1 MCIILLFW
9 SNMFTFNSHIKL
21 AAINFKT
28 HTTMRNRTRFN
39 VQKAILI
46 GLIIQLTFLLD
57 SFGQTKAEKIDEL
70 MRLYNEYGQFNGSV
84 LVAEN
89 GKVIFKKGFGMANME
104 WEVPNQPDTK
114 HRLGSVTKQFT
125 AMLILQ
131 LVEEGKLNLN
141 VPITTYLPDYP
152 KKTGDIITIH
162 HLLTHT
168 SGIPNF
174 TSFPN
179 YQKDISI
186 NKFNP
191 DAIIKIFADS
201 SLQFKPGEKFSYS
214 NSGYLVLGAIIE
226 KVTGKSYEQIIHEN
240 ILNPLKM
247 NNTGYDHHETILKN
261 RASGYENKYRNA
273 DYIDMS
279 VPYSAGALYSTVE
292 DLYLWD
298 QALYNETL
306 LSSNTRDLLFK
317 PYIKTMGESYGYG
330 WIVGKKP
337 IGNTGDSV
345 KVISHSGGINGFNTS
360 IQRIPSDKHLIVLLN
375 NTGGAA
381 LSEINT
387 AIISILY
394 GTSYEMPKKS
404 VAFSVLD
411 VIMENGLTSGLE
423 HFEMIKNSENCSLK
437 EDELNSVGYIL
448 LNADKVAE
456 AIEVFKLNVEAFP
469 KSGNVYDSLGEAY
482 LVDGNEKL
490 AIVNYKKSLEIDP
503 TNSNAKNVLKKLGV
517 N

>member
-1 MCIILLFW
+1 
-9 SNMFTFNSHIKL
+9 
-21 AAINFKT
+21 
-28 HTTMRNRTRFN
+28 MRNKTKFN
-39 VQKAILI
+39 VQKVILI

-57 SFGQTKAEKIDEL
+57 SFGQTKAEKIDDL

-141 VPITTYLPDYP
+141 VPITTYLRDYP

-174 TSFPN
+174 TSFPD
-179 YQKDISI
+179 YQKDLSI
-186 NKFNP
+186 NTYSP
-191 DAIIKIFADS
+191 EALIKIFSDS

-214 NSGYLVLGAIIE
+214 NSGYLVLGDIIE
-226 KVTGKSYEQIIHEN
+226 KVSGKPYEQILYEN

-261 RASGYENKYRNA
+261 RASGYEKNENKFINA

-298 QALYNETL
+298 QAFYNETL
-306 LSSNTRDLLFK
+306 LSSITRDLLFK
-317 PYIKTMGESYGYG
+317 PYIKARGGSYGYG
-330 WIVGKKP
+330 WEVGKKP
-337 IGNTGDSV
+337 IGNTSDSV
-345 KVISHSGGINGFNTS
+345 IVISHSGGINGFNTS

-375 NTGGAA
+375 NTGGAV
-381 LSEINT
+381 LGEINT
-387 AIISILY
+387 AILSILY

-404 VAFSVLD
+404 VAFSLLD
-411 VIMENGLTSGLE
+411 VIIKNGLTSGLE
-423 HFEMIKNSENCSLK
+423 HFKMIKNSDNYSLN
-437 EDELNSVGYIL
+437 EDELNSVGYNL
-448 LNADKVAE
+448 LNADKVTE

-490 AIVNYKKSLEIDP
+490 AIDNYKKSLEIDP
-503 TNSNAKNVLKKLGV
+503 TNTNAKNVLKKLGV

>member
-1 MCIILLFW
+1 
-9 SNMFTFNSHIKL
+9 
-21 AAINFKT
+21 
-28 HTTMRNRTRFN
+28 MRNKTKFN
-39 VQKAILI
+39 VQKVILI
-46 GLIIQLTFLLD
+46 GIIIQLTFLLD

-152 KKTGDIITIH
+152 KETGDIITIH

-179 YQKDISI
+179 YQKELSK
-186 NKFNP
+186 NSYNP
-191 DAIIKIFADS
+191 KALIKIFSDS

-214 NSGYLVLGAIIE
+214 NSGYLLLGAIIE
-226 KVTGKSYEQIIHEN
+226 KVSGKPYEQILHEK
-240 ILNPLKM
+240 ILDPLKM

-261 RASGYENKYRNA
+261 RASGYEKNENKLRNA

-279 VPYSAGALYSTVE
+279 VPFSAGALYSTVE

-306 LSSNTRDLLFK
+306 LPSKTRDLLFK
-317 PYIKTMGESYGYG
+317 PYIKAMGASYGYG
-330 WIVGKKP
+330 WFVIKTP

-345 KVISHSGGINGFNTS
+345 IVIGHTGGINGFNTS

-381 LSEINT
+381 LIEMTT
-387 AIISILY
+387 AIMSILY
-394 GTSYEMPKKS
+394 NTSYEMPKKS
-404 VAFSVLD
+404 VAFSLLD
-411 VIMENGLTSGLE
+411 VITKNGLTSGLE
-423 HFEMIKNSENCSLK
+423 HFKKIKNSENYSLK
-437 EDELNSVGYIL
+437 ENEMNSVGYSL
-448 LNADKVAE
+448 LNSNKVTE

-469 KSGNVYDSLGEAY
+469 KSGNAYDSLGEAY

-490 AIVNYKKSLEIDP
+490 AIENYKKSLELDP
-503 TNSNAKNVLKKLGV
+503 TNTNAKNVLKKLGV

>member
-1 MCIILLFW
+1 
-9 SNMFTFNSHIKL
+9 
-21 AAINFKT
+21 
-28 HTTMRNRTRFN
+28 MRKKTRFN
-39 VQKAILI
+39 IEKVILI
-46 GLIIQLTFLLD
+46 GTIIQLTFLLD

-70 MRLYNEYGQFNGSV
+70 MKQYNEYAQFNGSV
-84 LVAEN
+84 LVSEN
-89 GKVIFKKGFGMANME
+89 GKVIYKKGFGLANME
-104 WEVPNQPDTK
+104 WEVPNQADTK

-131 LVEEGKLNLN
+131 LVEKGKLDLN

-152 KKTGDIITIH
+152 KETGNIITIH

-174 TSFPN
+174 TSFKN
-179 YQKDISI
+179 YLKDLSI
-186 NKFNP
+186 NTFSP
-191 DAIIKIFADS
+191 DALIKIFADS

-214 NSGYLVLGAIIE
+214 NSGYLLLGVIIE
-226 KVTGKSYEQIIHEN
+226 KVSGKSYEQILREN

-261 RASGYENKYRNA
+261 RASGYENKYKNA

-306 LSSNTRDLLFK
+306 LSSKTRDLLFK
-317 PYIKTMGESYGYG
+317 PYIKAMGRSYGYG
-330 WIVGKKP
+330 WYIAKDRF
-337 IGNTGDSV
+337 GNTGDSLI
-345 KVISHSGGINGFNTS
+345 VIGHSGGINGFNTY
-360 IQRIPSDKHLIVLLN
+360 IQRIPSDKNLILLLN
-375 NTGGAA
+375 NTGSAP
-381 LSEINT
+381 LMEINR
-387 AIISILY
+387 AIMSILY
-394 GTSYEMPKKS
+394 NTPYEMPKKS
-404 VAFSVLD
+404 VAFSLLD
-411 VIMENGLTSGLE
+411 VITKNGLTSGLE
-423 HFEMIKNSENCSLK
+423 HFKKIKISENYSLK
-437 EDELNSVGYIL
+437 ENEMNSVGYSL
-448 LNADKVAE
+448 LNSNKVAE

-482 LVDGNEKL
+482 LVIGNEKL
-490 AIVNYKKSLEIDP
+490 AIENYKKSLEIDP
-503 TNSNAKNVLKKLGV
+503 TNTNAKSVLKKLGV

>member
-1 MCIILLFW
+1 
-9 SNMFTFNSHIKL
+9 
-21 AAINFKT
+21 
-28 HTTMRNRTRFN
+28 MRNKTKFN
-39 VQKAILI
+39 IQKVILI
-46 GLIIQLTFLLD
+46 GIIIQLTFLLD

-70 MRLYNEYGQFNGSV
+70 MKLYNEYAQFNGSV

-89 GKVIFKKGFGMANME
+89 GKVIFKKGFGLANME

-131 LVEEGKLNLN
+131 LVEEGKLDLN

-152 KKTGDIITIH
+152 KETGDVITIH

-174 TSFPN
+174 TSFSN
-179 YQKDISI
+179 YQKDLSI
-186 NKFNP
+186 NTYSP
-191 DAIIKIFADS
+191 VALIKIFADS

-214 NSGYLVLGAIIE
+214 NSGYLLLGVIIE
-226 KVTGKSYEQIIHEN
+226 KVSGKSYEQILREN

-261 RASGYENKYRNA
+261 RASGYENKYKNA

-306 LSSNTRDLLFK
+306 LSSKTRDLLFK
-317 PYIKTMGESYGYG
+317 PYIKAMGRSYGYG
-330 WIVGKKP
+330 WYVAKDRF
-337 IGNTGDSV
+337 GNTGDSLL
-345 KVISHSGGINGFNTS
+345 VIGHSGGINGFNTY
-360 IQRIPSDKHLIVLLN
+360 IQRIPSDKNLIVLLN
-375 NTGGAA
+375 NTGSAP
-381 LSEINT
+381 LMEINR
-387 AIISILY
+387 AIMSILY
-394 GTSYEMPKKS
+394 NTPYEMPKKS
-404 VAFSVLD
+404 VAFSLLD
-411 VIMENGLTSGLE
+411 VITKNGLTSGLE
-423 HFEMIKNSENCSLK
+423 HFKKIKISENYSLK
-437 EDELNSVGYIL
+437 ENEMNSVGYSL
-448 LNADKVAE
+448 LNSNKVAE

-482 LVDGNEKL
+482 LVIGNEKL
-490 AIVNYKKSLEIDP
+490 AIENYKKSLEIDP
-503 TNSNAKNVLKKLGV
+503 TNTNAKSVLKKLGV

>member
-1 MCIILLFW
+1 MR
-9 SNMFTFNSHIKL
+9 K
-21 AAINFKT
+21 KT
-28 HTTMRNRTRFN
+28 KFN
-39 VQKAILI
+39 VQKVILI
-46 GLIIQLTFLLD
+46 GIVIQLTFLPD

-70 MRLYNEYGQFNGSV
+70 MKRYNEYAQFNGSV

-89 GKVIFKKGFGMANME
+89 GKVIFKKGFGLANME
-104 WEVPNQPDTK
+104 WEVPNQSDTK

-131 LVEEGKLNLN
+131 LVEEGKLDLN

-152 KKTGDIITIH
+152 KETGDIITIH

-174 TSFPN
+174 TSFPD
-179 YQKDISI
+179 YQKDLSI
-186 NKFNP
+186 NTYSP
-191 DAIIKIFADS
+191 DALIKIFADS

-214 NSGYLVLGAIIE
+214 NSGYILLGVIIE
-226 KVTGKSYEQIIHEN
+226 KVSGKPYEQILREN

-247 NNTGYDHHETILKN
+247 NNTGYDHHETILNN
-261 RASGYENKYRNA
+261 RASGYEKNEDKYRNA
-273 DYIDMS
+273 DYLDMS

-298 QALYNETL
+298 QALYSETL
-306 LSSNTRDLLFK
+306 LPSKTRDLLFK
-317 PYIKTMGESYGYG
+317 PYIKAMGASYGYG
-330 WIVGKKP
+330 WFVGKTP
-337 IGNTGDSV
+337 LGNTGDSV
-345 KVISHSGGINGFNTS
+345 IVTGHPGGINGFNTF

-381 LSEINT
+381 LGEMNT
-387 AIISILY
+387 AIMSILY

-404 VAFSVLD
+404 VAFSLLD
-411 VIMENGLTSGLE
+411 VIIKNGLTSGLE
-423 HFEMIKNSENCSLK
+423 HFKKIKNSENYSLK
-437 EDELNSVGYIL
+437 ENEMNSVGYSL
-448 LNADKVAE
+448 LSSDKVAE
-456 AIEVFKLNVEAFP
+456 AIEVFILNVEAFP

-490 AIVNYKKSLEIDP
+490 AIENYKKSLEMDP
-503 TNSNAKNVLKKLGV
+503 TNTNAKNVLKKLGV

>member
-1 MCIILLFW
+1 MKNKTKFNIQKVFLFGIII
-9 SNMFTFNSHIKL
+9 H
-21 AAINFKT
+21 
-28 HTTMRNRTRFN
+28 
-39 VQKAILI
+39 
-46 GLIIQLTFLLD
+46 LTFLLD
-57 SFGQTKAEKIDEL
+57 SFGQTKVEKIDEF
-70 MRLYNEYGQFNGSV
+70 MKLYNEYAQFNGSV

-89 GKVIFKKGFGMANME
+89 GKVIFKKGLGLANME

-131 LVEEGKLNLN
+131 LVEEGKLDLN

-152 KKTGDIITIH
+152 KETGDVITIH
-162 HLLTHT
+162 NLLTHT

-179 YQKDISI
+179 YQKDLSI
-186 NKFNP
+186 NTYSP
-191 DAIIKIFADS
+191 EALIKIFSDS
-201 SLQFKPGEKFSYS
+201 SLQFKPGENFSYS

-226 KVTGKSYEQIIHEN
+226 KVTGKSYEQILHEN
-240 ILNPLKM
+240 ILNPLNM

-298 QALYNETL
+298 QALYNEIL
-306 LSSNTRDLLFK
+306 LSSKTRDLLFK
-317 PYIKTMGESYGYG
+317 PYIKIRGGSYGYG
-330 WIVGKKP
+330 WFVGKKP

-345 KVISHSGGINGFNTS
+345 IVMSHSGGINGFNTS

-381 LSEINT
+381 LGEINT
-387 AIISILY
+387 AIMSILY
-394 GTSYEMPKKS
+394 GTPYEMPKQS
-404 VAFSVLD
+404 VAFSLLD
-411 VIMENGLTSGLE
+411 VIMKNGLTSGLQ
-423 HFEMIKNSENCSLK
+423 HFEMIKNSENYSLK

-448 LNADKVAE
+448 LNADKVTE

-490 AIVNYKKSLEIDP
+490 AIENYRKSLEIDP
-503 TNSNAKNVLKKLGV
+503 TNTNAKNVLRKLAV

>member
-1 MCIILLFW
+1 
-9 SNMFTFNSHIKL
+9 
-21 AAINFKT
+21 
-28 HTTMRNRTRFN
+28 MRNKTKFN
-39 VQKAILI
+39 VQKVILI
-46 GLIIQLTFLLD
+46 GIIIQLTFLLD

-152 KKTGDIITIH
+152 KETGDIITIH

-179 YQKDISI
+179 YQKELSK
-186 NKFNP
+186 NSYNLK
-191 DAIIKIFADS
+191 ALIKIFSDS
-201 SLQFKPGEKFSYS
+201 SLQFKPGEKFTYS
-214 NSGYLVLGAIIE
+214 NSGYLLLGAIIE
-226 KVTGKSYEQIIHEN
+226 KVSGKPYEQILHEK

-261 RASGYENKYRNA
+261 RASGYEKNENKFRNA

-279 VPYSAGALYSTVE
+279 VPFSAGALYSTVE

-306 LSSNTRDLLFK
+306 LPSNTRDLLFK
-317 PYIKTMGESYGYG
+317 PYVNTMGASYGYG
-330 WIVGKKP
+330 WFVIKTP
-337 IGNTGDSV
+337 IGNTSDSV
-345 KVISHSGGINGFNTS
+345 KVIGHIGGINGFNTS

-381 LSEINT
+381 LIEMTT
-387 AIISILY
+387 AIINILY
-394 GTSYEMPKKS
+394 NTSYAMPKRS
-404 VAFSVLD
+404 IAFSLLD
-411 VIMENGLTSGLE
+411 VINKNGLTSGLE
-423 HFEMIKNSENCSLK
+423 HFRKFKNSQNYSLK
-437 EDELNSVGYIL
+437 ENEMNSVGYNL
-448 LNADKVAE
+448 LNSNKVTE
-456 AIEVFKLNVEAFP
+456 AIEIFKLNVEAFP
-469 KSGNVYDSLGEAY
+469 KSGNAYDSLGEAY

-490 AIVNYKKSLEIDP
+490 AIENYKKSLELDP
-503 TNSNAKNVLKKLGV
+503 TNTNAKNVLKKLGV

>member
-1 MCIILLFW
+1 
-9 SNMFTFNSHIKL
+9 
-21 AAINFKT
+21 
-28 HTTMRNRTRFN
+28 MRNKTKFN
-39 VQKAILI
+39 VQKVILI
-46 GLIIQLTFLLD
+46 GIIIQLTFLLD

-70 MRLYNEYGQFNGSV
+70 MRLNNEYGQFNGSV

-131 LVEEGKLNLN
+131 LVEEGKLDLKA
-141 VPITTYLPDYP
+141 PITTYLPDFP
-152 KKTGDIITIH
+152 KERGDIITIH

-174 TSFPN
+174 TTFPD
-179 YQKDISI
+179 YIKDISI
-186 NKFNP
+186 NTFSP
-191 DAIIKIFADS
+191 DALIKIFADS
-201 SLQFKPGEKFSYS
+201 SLQFKPGEKYSYS
-214 NSGYLVLGAIIE
+214 NSGYILLGVIIE
-226 KVTGKSYEQIIHEN
+226 KVSGKPYEQILHEK
-240 ILNPLKM
+240 ILDPLKM

-261 RASGYENKYRNA
+261 RASGYENKLRNA

-279 VPYSAGALYSTVE
+279 VPFSAGALYSTVE

-306 LSSNTRDLLFK
+306 LSLKTRDLLFK
-317 PYIKTMGESYGYG
+317 PYIKAGDGSYGYG
-330 WIVGKKP
+330 WHVDIKS
-337 IGNTGDSV
+337 IGNTHDSV
-345 KVISHSGGINGFNTS
+345 LVLSHSGVINGFNTS

-381 LSEINT
+381 LIEMTT
-387 AIISILY
+387 AIINILY
-394 GTSYEMPKKS
+394 NTSYAMPKRS
-404 VAFSVLD
+404 IAFSLLD
-411 VIMENGLTSGLE
+411 VIYKNGLTSGLE
-423 HFEMIKNSENCSLK
+423 HFKKVKNSENYSLK
-437 EDELNSVGYIL
+437 ENEMNSVGYSL
-448 LNADKVAE
+448 LNSNKVAE

-469 KSGNVYDSLGEAY
+469 KSGNAYDSLGEAY

-490 AIVNYKKSLEIDP
+490 AIENYKKSLELDP
-503 TNSNAKNVLKKLGV
+503 TNTNAKNVLKKLGV